1 MIKLH
6 KKYKLKRRLLD
17 MFSIALCEDNSLQ
30 REELKN
36 NLSEVLDEIGVEYKL
51 LTFETGEDLLREY
64 PENLDM
70 LFLDIQMGELTG
82 METARKVRKYDDKV
96 EIIFITAL
104 WDYIQKGYEVRAFRY
119 LIKPVKFKELQE
131 QVTACVEN
139 ILHKRYTYITIK
151 DKNNVLKIR
160 TEDILF
166 LETFERKVI
175 IHTNSQDY
183 IVKMSMNKLEK
194 ELNNKGFFRC
204 HTSYI
209 VNLIKIEEIKK
220 DYLLINKFT
229 LPVSKHRMK
238 NLKLR
243 LTSLLGDLIY
253 NLEN

>member
-1 MIKLH
+1 
-6 KKYKLKRRLLD
+6 

-36 NLSEVLDEIGVEYKL
+36 NLSKVLDEIGVEYKL

-64 PENLDM
+64 PEKLDM

-82 METARKVRKYDDKV
+82 MDTARKVREYDDKV

-131 QVTACVEN
+131 QVTACIEN

-194 ELNNKGFFRC
+194 ELTNKGFFRC

-243 LTSLLGDLIY
+243 LTSLLGDLIC
-253 NLEN
+253 

>member
-1 MIKLH
+1 
-6 KKYKLKRRLLD
+6 

-36 NLSEVLDEIGVEYKL
+36 NLSKVLDEIGVEYKL

-131 QVTACVEN
+131 QVTACIEN

-194 ELNNKGFFRC
+194 ELTNKGFFRC

-243 LTSLLGDLIY
+243 LTSLLGDLIC
-253 NLEN
+253 

>member
-1 MIKLH
+1 
-6 KKYKLKRRLLD
+6 

-36 NLSEVLDEIGVEYKL
+36 NLSKVLDEIGVEYKL

-194 ELNNKGFFRC
+194 ELTNKGFFRC

-243 LTSLLGDLIY
+243 LTSLLGDLIC
-253 NLEN
+253 

>member
-1 MIKLH
+1 
-6 KKYKLKRRLLD
+6 

-36 NLSEVLDEIGVEYKL
+36 NLSKVLDEIGVEYKL

-131 QVTACVEN
+131 QVTACVGN

-243 LTSLLGDLIY
+243 LTSLLGDLIC
-253 NLEN
+253 

>member
-1 MIKLH
+1 MV
-6 KKYKLKRRLLD
+6 
-17 MFSIALCEDNSLQ
+17 SIALCEDNSLQ

-36 NLSEVLDEIGVEYKL
+36 NLSKVLDEIGVEYKL

-229 LPVSKHRMK
+229 LPVSKYRMK

-243 LTSLLGDLIY
+243 LTSLLGDLIC
-253 NLEN
+253 

>member
-1 MIKLH
+1 
-6 KKYKLKRRLLD
+6 

-36 NLSEVLDEIGVEYKL
+36 NLSKVLDEIGVEYKL

-139 ILHKRYTYITIK
+139 ILHKRHTYITIK

-243 LTSLLGDLIY
+243 LTSLLGDLIC
-253 NLEN
+253 

>member
-1 MIKLH
+1 
-6 KKYKLKRRLLD
+6 
-17 MFSIALCEDNSLQ
+17 MFNIALCEDNSLQ

-36 NLSEVLDEIGVEYKL
+36 NLSKVLDEIGVEYKI
-51 LTFETGEDLLREY
+51 LTFETGEDLLKEY
-64 PENLDM
+64 PEKLDM

-82 METARKVRKYDDKV
+82 METARKVREYDDKV

-104 WDYIQKGYEVRAFRY
+104 WDYVQKGYEVRAFRY

-131 QVTACVEN
+131 QVTACVGN
-139 ILHKRYTYITIK
+139 ILHKRDTYITIK

-194 ELNNKGFFRC
+194 ELTNKGFFRC

-209 VNLIKIEEIKK
+209 VNLIKIEELKK

-243 LTSLLGDLIY
+243 LTSLLGDLIC
-253 NLEN
+253 

>member
-1 MIKLH
+1 
-6 KKYKLKRRLLD
+6 

-36 NLSEVLDEIGVEYKL
+36 NLSKVLDEIGVEYKL

-70 LFLDIQMGELTG
+70 LFLAIQMGELTG

-243 LTSLLGDLIY
+243 LTSLLGDLIC
-253 NLEN
+253 

>member
-1 MIKLH
+1 
-6 KKYKLKRRLLD
+6 
-17 MFSIALCEDNSLQ
+17 MFNIALCEDNSLQ

-36 NLSEVLDEIGVEYKL
+36 NLSKVLDEIGVEYKI
-51 LTFETGEDLLREY
+51 LTFETGEDLLKEY
-64 PENLDM
+64 PEKLDM

-82 METARKVRKYDDKV
+82 METARKVREYDDKV

-104 WDYIQKGYEVRAFRY
+104 WDYVQKGYEVRAFRY

-131 QVTACVEN
+131 QVTACVGN
-139 ILHKRYTYITIK
+139 ILHRRDTYITIK

-194 ELNNKGFFRC
+194 ELTNKGFFRC

-209 VNLIKIEEIKK
+209 VNLIKIEELKK

-243 LTSLLGDLIY
+243 LTSLLGDLIC
-253 NLEN
+253 

>member
-1 MIKLH
+1 
-6 KKYKLKRRLLD
+6 

-36 NLSEVLDEIGVEYKL
+36 NLSKVLDEIGVEYKL

-151 DKNNVLKIR
+151 DKNRVLKIR

-243 LTSLLGDLIY
+243 LTSLLGDLIC
-253 NLEN
+253 

>member
-1 MIKLH
+1 
-6 KKYKLKRRLLD
+6 

-36 NLSEVLDEIGVEYKL
+36 NLSKVLDEIGIEYKL
-51 LTFETGEDLLREY
+51 LTFGTGEDLLKEY
-64 PENLDM
+64 PEKLDI

-82 METARKVRKYDDKV
+82 METARKVREYDDKV

-194 ELNNKGFFRC
+194 ELTNKGFFRC

-243 LTSLLGDLIY
+243 LTSLLGDLIC
-253 NLEN
+253 

>member
-1 MIKLH
+1 
-6 KKYKLKRRLLD
+6 
-17 MFSIALCEDNSLQ
+17 MFNIALCEDNSLQ

-36 NLSEVLDEIGVEYKL
+36 NLSKVLDEIGVEYKI
-51 LTFETGEDLLREY
+51 LTFETGEDLLKEY
-64 PENLDM
+64 PEKLDM

-194 ELNNKGFFRC
+194 ELTNKGFFRC

-243 LTSLLGDLIY
+243 LTSLLGDLIC
-253 NLEN
+253 

>member
-1 MIKLH
+1 
-6 KKYKLKRRLLD
+6 

-36 NLSEVLDEIGVEYKL
+36 NLSKVLDEIGVEYKL

-131 QVTACVEN
+131 QVTASVEN

-229 LPVSKHRMK
+229 LPVSKYRMK

-243 LTSLLGDLIY
+243 LTSLLGDLIC
-253 NLEN
+253 

>member
-1 MIKLH
+1 
-6 KKYKLKRRLLD
+6 

-36 NLSEVLDEIGVEYKL
+36 NLSKVLDEMGVEYKL

-183 IVKMSMNKLEK
+183 IVKMSMNKLE
-194 ELNNKGFFRC
+194 
-204 HTSYI
+204 
-209 VNLIKIEEIKK
+209 
-220 DYLLINKFT
+220 
-229 LPVSKHRMK
+229 
-238 NLKLR
+238 
-243 LTSLLGDLIY
+243 
-253 NLEN
+253 

>member
-1 MIKLH
+1 
-6 KKYKLKRRLLD
+6 

-36 NLSEVLDEIGVEYKL
+36 NLSKVLDEIGVEYKL

-183 IVKMSMNKLEK
+183 MVKMSMNKLEK

-238 NLKLR
+238 HLKLR
-243 LTSLLGDLIY
+243 LTSLLGDLIC
-253 NLEN
+253 

>member
-1 MIKLH
+1 
-6 KKYKLKRRLLD
+6 

-36 NLSEVLDEIGVEYKL
+36 NLSKVLDEIGVEYKL

-183 IVKMSMNKLEK
+183 MVKMSMNKLEK

-243 LTSLLGDLIY
+243 LTSFLGDLIC
-253 NLEN
+253 

>member
-1 MIKLH
+1 
-6 KKYKLKRRLLD
+6 

-36 NLSEVLDEIGVEYKL
+36 NLSKVLDEIGVEYKL

-64 PENLDM
+64 PEKLDM

-82 METARKVRKYDDKV
+82 MDTARKVREYDDKV

-139 ILHKRYTYITIK
+139 ILYKRYTYITIK

-194 ELNNKGFFRC
+194 ELTNKGFFRC

-243 LTSLLGDLIY
+243 LTSLLGDLIC
-253 NLEN
+253 

>member
-1 MIKLH
+1 
-6 KKYKLKRRLLD
+6 

-36 NLSEVLDEIGVEYKL
+36 NLSKVLDEIGVEYKL

-131 QVTACVEN
+131 QVTTCVEN

-194 ELNNKGFFRC
+194 ELNNKGFLDV
-204 HTSYI
+204 I
-209 VNLIKIEEIKK
+209 LVIL
-220 DYLLINKFT
+220 
-229 LPVSKHRMK
+229 
-238 NLKLR
+238 
-243 LTSLLGDLIY
+243 
-253 NLEN
+253 

>member
-1 MIKLH
+1 
-6 KKYKLKRRLLD
+6 

-36 NLSEVLDEIGVEYKL
+36 NLSKVLDEIGIEYKL
-51 LTFETGEDLLREY
+51 LTFGTGEDLLKEY
-64 PENLDM
+64 PEKLDI

-82 METARKVRKYDDKV
+82 METARKVREYDDKV
-96 EIIFITAL
+96 DIIFITAL

-131 QVTACVEN
+131 QVTACIEN

-243 LTSLLGDLIY
+243 LTSLLGDLIC
-253 NLEN
+253 

>member
-1 MIKLH
+1 
-6 KKYKLKRRLLD
+6 

-36 NLSEVLDEIGVEYKL
+36 NLSKVLDEIGVEYKL

-194 ELNNKGFFRC
+194 GLNNKGFFRC

-243 LTSLLGDLIY
+243 LTSLLGDLIC
-253 NLEN
+253 

>member
-36 NLSEVLDEIGVEYKL
+36 NLSKVLDEIGVEYKL

-194 ELNNKGFFRC
+194 GLNNKGFFRC

-243 LTSLLGDLIY
+243 LTSLLGDLIC
-253 NLEN
+253 

>member
-1 MIKLH
+1 
-6 KKYKLKRRLLD
+6 

-36 NLSEVLDEIGVEYKL
+36 NLSKVLDEIGVEYKL

-183 IVKMSMNKLEK
+183 IVKMSMNKLEE

-243 LTSLLGDLIY
+243 LTSLLGDLIC
-253 NLEN
+253 

>member
-1 MIKLH
+1 
-6 KKYKLKRRLLD
+6 

-36 NLSEVLDEIGVEYKL
+36 NLSKVLDEIGVEYKL

-194 ELNNKGFFRC
+194 ALNNKGFFRC

-209 VNLIKIEEIKK
+209 VDLIKIEEIKK

-243 LTSLLGDLIY
+243 LTSLLGDLIC
-253 NLEN
+253 

>member
-1 MIKLH
+1 MDLYFCGVDKGRGPILAQ
-6 KKYKLKRRLLD
+6 
-17 MFSIALCEDNSLQ
+17 IARMCEQNKVNSHMDVICLP
-30 REELKN
+30 
-36 NLSEVLDEIGVEYKL
+36 DE
-51 LTFETGEDLLREY
+51 
-64 PENLDM
+64 
-70 LFLDIQMGELTG
+70 
-82 METARKVRKYDDKV
+82 
-96 EIIFITAL
+96 
-104 WDYIQKGYEVRAFRY
+104 
-119 LIKPVKFKELQE
+119 KPVFD
-131 QVTACVEN
+131 N
-139 ILHKRYTYITIK
+139 ISGVTIK

-243 LTSLLGDLIY
+243 LTSLLGDLIC
-253 NLEN
+253 

>member
-1 MIKLH
+1 
-6 KKYKLKRRLLD
+6 

-36 NLSEVLDEIGVEYKL
+36 NLSKVLDEIGVEYKL

-131 QVTACVEN
+131 QVKACVEN

-229 LPVSKHRMK
+229 LPVSKHILK
-238 NLKLR
+238 NFNLR
-243 LTSLLGDLIY
+243 LTSLLGDLIC
-253 NLEN
+253 

>member
-1 MIKLH
+1 ML
-6 KKYKLKRRLLD
+6 
-17 MFSIALCEDNSLQ
+17 SIALCEDNSFQ

-36 NLSEVLDEIGVEYKL
+36 NLSKVLDEIGVEYKL
-51 LTFETGEDLLREY
+51 LTFEIGEDLLREY
-64 PENLDM
+64 PEKLDV

-82 METARKVRKYDDKV
+82 MDTARKVREYDDKV

-131 QVTACVEN
+131 QVTACIEN

-194 ELNNKGFFRC
+194 ELTNKGFFRC

-243 LTSLLGDLIY
+243 LTSLLGDLIC
-253 NLEN
+253 